1 MERLKTIFEKLY
13 MANPYIGNAC
23 FIDLETTGLRSDAR
37 IIEIGAIKTIF
48 DGIDLK
54 FDTFEI
60 LINPD
65 MYIDQIITDITGI
78 TNDELKTAPLE
89 DEAYPKFI
97 NWFNEKIPDFCVA
110 HNAAFDRTKL
120 KANLQRKGYLDLANS
135 LPNFECTMRMSK
147 QLLQNTTDDK
157 LKTLSEYYGFINQQA
172 HRALADTETC
182 AYIFAKMRLGEYEP
196 DRSQTTNCK

>member
-1 MERLKTIFEKLY
+1 MERLRTVFEKLY
-13 MANPYIGNAC
+13 MANPYIGNGC

-65 MYIDQIITDITGI
+65 MDIDQRITDITGI
-78 TNDELKTAPLE
+78 TNNELRTAPLE
-89 DEAYPKFI
+89 DEAYLKFVD
-97 NWFNEKIPDFCVA
+97 WFNEKIPDFCVA

-120 KANLQRKGYLDLANS
+120 KANLERKNYLDLANG
-135 LPNFECTMRMSK
+135 LPTFECTMRMAR
-147 QLLQNTTDDK
+147 QLIKNTTDDK

-172 HRALADTETC
+172 HRALADTEVC
-182 AYIFAKMRLGEYEP
+182 AYIFAKMKLGEYGP
-196 DRSQTTNCK
+196 DQS